1 MAKEVK
7 MPSHDVEWISGPQV
21 CLILDIN
28 KDTLNS
34 KVRVDPN
41 FVKMGAEID
50 LVQGKFS
57 QYLVRKYARRE
68 YK

>member
-7 MPSHDVEWISGPQV
+7 MPSPDEEWISGPQV
-21 CLILDIN
+21 CLILNIN
-28 KDTLNS
+28 KDTLDK
-34 KVRVDPN
+34 KVRVDPK
-41 FVKMGAEID
+41 FQKMGVEID

-57 QYLVRKYARRE
+57 QYLLRKYARRE

>member
-1 MAKEVK
+1 MAKEVE
-7 MPSHDVEWISGPQV
+7 MPSPDEEWISGPQV
-21 CLILDIN
+21 CLILNIN

-41 FVKMGAEID
+41 FIKMGVEID
-50 LVQGKFS
+50 LVKGKFS
-57 QYLVRKYARRE
+57 QYLLRMYARRE